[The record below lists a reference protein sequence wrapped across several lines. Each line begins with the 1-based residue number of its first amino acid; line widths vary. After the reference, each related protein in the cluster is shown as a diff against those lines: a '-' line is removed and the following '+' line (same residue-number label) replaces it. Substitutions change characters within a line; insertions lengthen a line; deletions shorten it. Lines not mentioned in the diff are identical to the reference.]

1 MEMLKQ
7 ALTFARRLLWNTV
20 QLIADSLL
28 STFDFMFYFGWMLML
43 IPTSQVY
50 FCSPIKL
57 ENKLLGAMFRLQ
69 ATSSEILE
77 EAYTNS
83 ECFRNNT
90 AALPYSMSVLPIRV
104 KLILEPSELI
114 KLDGD
119 FYVAHSMRKVNG
131 NSYTLSLAVQAH
143 QLVSSFM
150 SNEMK
155 RKSGFFTNKHTL
167 ELEGTFENFLV
178 WRNSYNDLKLS
189 AKHSYLRPVLFKVLN
204 ARKAGSYSLTSFF
217 HWKTSL
223 AYGLSFLLFIIPIIN
238 LFCIQY
244 YAYHMEKIYRN
255 GNVPN
260 NAQFKVIA
268 LLFKWINNARWMLV
282 LLATFQTNIASPI
295 AINNEEL
302 GLLVEMDKT
311 ENEFLTKTAE
321 TKIVPSTYKFSLHK
335 PEIKI
340 IMLPKDLKQI
350 NFRTAFRRDENNFRI
365 EYFILETPRRNW
377 ESNVF
382 MILETSGPD
391 AEFLRTITQYGKKN
405 RKRISITGA
414 IKNLEEHTASLKDN
428 LQTRFSKIRP
438 IKMKISK
445 VNFEYTDYTYMP
457 YITAI
462 IEYVVGMIYY
472 IVVAVVMIWIFPVY
486 VWAEIPTS
494 IILKITLMMS
504 AWFTLELFH
513 AY

>member
-1 MEMLKQ
+1 
-7 ALTFARRLLWNTV
+7 
-20 QLIADSLL
+20 
-28 STFDFMFYFGWMLML
+28 
-43 IPTSQVY
+43 
-50 FCSPIKL
+50 
-57 ENKLLGAMFRLQ
+57 
-69 ATSSEILE
+69 
-77 EAYTNS
+77 
-83 ECFRNNT
+83 
-90 AALPYSMSVLPIRV
+90 
-104 KLILEPSELI
+104 
-114 KLDGD
+114 
-119 FYVAHSMRKVNG
+119 
-131 NSYTLSLAVQAH
+131 
-143 QLVSSFM
+143 
-150 SNEMK
+150 
-155 RKSGFFTNKHTL
+155 
-167 ELEGTFENFLV
+167 
-178 WRNSYNDLKLS
+178 
-189 AKHSYLRPVLFKVLN
+189 
-204 ARKAGSYSLTSFF
+204 
-217 HWKTSL
+217 
-223 AYGLSFLLFIIPIIN
+223 
-238 LFCIQY
+238 
-244 YAYHMEKIYRN
+244 
-255 GNVPN
+255 
-260 NAQFKVIA
+260 
-268 LLFKWINNARWMLV
+268 MLV